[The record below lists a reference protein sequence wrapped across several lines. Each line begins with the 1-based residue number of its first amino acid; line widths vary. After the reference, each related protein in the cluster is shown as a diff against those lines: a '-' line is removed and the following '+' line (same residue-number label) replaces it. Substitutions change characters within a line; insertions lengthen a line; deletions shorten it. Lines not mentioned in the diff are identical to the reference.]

1 MSLPKLERREKVSM
15 MLSQGYPQIQIAKQ
29 LGVHRRTIVRDKA
42 FLIEEAQRWMNDL
55 AKDGFNFETK
65 MSLDLLKDTQ
75 KQLNEMLLDPTLSR
89 EEKRKLLKQRD
100 DNIAQQ
106 LQIIVNGPLIASIRQ
121 RLRPFEKKEYEN
133 YR

>member
-1 MSLPKLERREKVSM
+1 MSLLKLERREKVSL
-15 MLSQGYPQIQIAKQ
+15 MLSQGYTQIQISRQ

-42 FLIEEAQRWMNDL
+42 FLIHEAQRWMNDL
-55 AKDGFNFETK
+55 AKDGFNCETK
-65 MSLDLLKDTQ
+65 MALDLLKDTQ
-75 KQLNEMLLDPTLSR
+75 KQLNEMLLDPSLSR

-106 LQIIVNGPLIASIRQ
+106 LQIILNGPLIASIEK
-121 RLRPFEKKEYEN
+121 RLRPFEQKEFEN

>member
-1 MSLPKLERREKVSM
+1 
-15 MLSQGYPQIQIAKQ
+15 MLSQGYTQIQISRQ

-42 FLIEEAQRWMNDL
+42 FLIHEAQKWMNDL
-55 AKDGFNFETK
+55 ARDGFNFETK
-65 MSLDLLKDTQ
+65 MTLDLLKDTQ
-75 KQLNEMLLDPTLSR
+75 KQLNEMLLDPTLSK

-106 LQIIVNGPLIASIRQ
+106 LQIIVNGPLIASIKRYIPSE
-121 RLRPFEKKEYEN
+121 LKTIEN